1 MCWSGQTSRLGET
14 GTESYWGREP
24 GRGRADRQ
32 PVPASTGPWGWRGWR
47 ALGDGREVPR
57 GLSGERDRQG
67 DAGSGS
73 GIQGDE
79 EMVCQ
84 VEGRGRSC
92 VISNARDPLNLLSCQ
107 GTVLGSGTSRC
118 HQRLQGPPAGGAP
131 GWTAKLPVHRERAS
145 KALGGEE
152 SVQKHRETGV
162 SKLGPR
168 LPALKCWGD
177 KGEMA
182 KEGRLLRREKEGEG
196 SGGHTEG
203 ACTHVTRIGQHAPN
217 DKTLGHRSRVLGA
230 VGRRPEW
237 GGA

>member
-1 MCWSGQTSRLGET
+1 M
-14 GTESYWGREP
+14 
-24 GRGRADRQ
+24 
-32 PVPASTGPWGWRGWR
+32 
-47 ALGDGREVPR
+47 
-57 GLSGERDRQG
+57 
-67 DAGSGS
+67 
-73 GIQGDE
+73 
-79 EMVCQ
+79 CQ

-237 GGA
+237 GGGPEGQGRGQRLPGPLPATPTQGAHDHPSVAAAVIQGGSPGKRTRSRRSQSRPLFRTQVFLSSDF